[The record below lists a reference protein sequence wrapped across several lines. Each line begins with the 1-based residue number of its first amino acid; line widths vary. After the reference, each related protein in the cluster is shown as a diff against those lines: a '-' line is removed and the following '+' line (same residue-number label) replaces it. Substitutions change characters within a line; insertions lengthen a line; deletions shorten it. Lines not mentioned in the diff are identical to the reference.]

1 MAVGARVDCPR
12 CGHDVMVTGWTETAV
27 QTRSY
32 MRIHGGAALIAQT
45 TAAAAL
51 ASCLCCGAA
60 LKATPAEMQ
69 RIA

>member
-1 MAVGARVDCPR
+1 
-12 CGHDVMVTGWTETAV
+12 MVTGWTETAV